1 MTRPLLFVLLVAL
14 AAPALAQEAAGPDV
28 APESPPRRSVSL
40 FADLRALQAGD
51 LLTVLLVERTAAR
64 QTLSSSAAESRA
76 VGGDAGTSGGGFFG
90 LDARVAGERD
100 SDRRTVQSDLLE
112 GTITAQVVDVD
123 PAGNL
128 IIEGERRLNV
138 DGATHLMTVRGLV
151 RPADVGPSN
160 TVLSHQIAGADV
172 VYRQEGGSKF
182 LSGRFLTLV
191 GTVAVLAGAVVL
203 GSTLASGAAADA
215 PADVEPET
223 PADPEPTP
231 GGFRLRFRL

>member
-1 MTRPLLFVLLVAL
+1 MPRLLPLVLLAV
-14 AAPALAQEAAGPDV
+14 AAPALAQPASEAPDV
-28 APESPPRRSVSL
+28 APEGPPRRSLSL
-40 FADLRALQAGD
+40 YADLRALQAGD
-51 LLTVLLVERTAAR
+51 LLTVVLVERTAAR
-64 QTLSSSAAESRA
+64 QALSSTAAESRR
-76 VGGDAGTSGGGFFG
+76 VGADGATSTGGFFG
-90 LDARVAGERD
+90 LDARVAGQRD

-128 IIEGERRLNV
+128 VIAGERRLNV
-138 DGATHLMTVRGLV
+138 DGATYLMTVRGLV

-191 GTVAVLAGAVVL
+191 GTAAVLVGAVVL
-203 GSTLASGAAADA
+203 GASLSGGSATRAEA
-215 PADVEPET
+215 PAET
-223 PADPEPTP
+223 PSEPEPTP
-231 GGFRLRFRL
+231 FGFRLRFGL